1 MCLILD
7 GVLDN
12 HFINTL
18 EQKLEKIQIK
28 RVDSETADKLI
39 EKDEKLESVL
49 SKDEQEQVKAIFE
62 KAINNKNMTVAV
74 ESMSPDELPVVITM
88 SEFMSRMKD
97 MAKLGG
103 GGYGF
108 MGAMPDNYNVAV
120 NGNHAIVQKI
130 LKAETEEQKIT
141 LAKQAYDLALFS
153 QNMLTGADLTNFIK
167 RSVEFVS

>member
-1 MCLILD
+1 MD

-18 EQKLEKIQIK
+18 EQKLEKVQIK

-39 EKDEKLESVL
+39 DKDEKLESVL
-49 SKDEQEQVKAIFE
+49 SKDEQDQVKAIFE
-62 KAINNKNMTVAV
+62 KAIANKNMTVAV
-74 ESMSPDELPVVITM
+74 ESLSPDELPVVITM
-88 SEFMSRMKD
+88 SEFMRRMKD

-103 GGYGF
+103 GGYSF
-108 MGAMPDNYNVAV
+108 MGNMPDNYNVAV
-120 NGNHAIVQKI
+120 NGNHGLVQKL
-130 LKAETEEQKIT
+130 LKAETEDQKIR
-141 LAKQAYDLALFS
+141 LAKQTYDLALLS